1 MRKNINNLDSRL
13 TEQTWF
19 TVDGQNLAE
28 KMQEAKSN
36 RLKKSY
42 FSIVEIALALAIVGL
57 GMASILA
64 LFPVGISASRNAIGN
79 TLASQVSEEFM
90 SFIKA
95 KAEQNEANYDAILAE
110 IPEVDVVNEL
120 KDEMSNAVSLS
131 EDETSKFLNDLKS
144 GILNDDSDYTMIA
157 KWGNIFRS
165 KHSDR
170 KFVYIMLQRV
180 DDANTAPDFSAAI
193 LMWRAPLD
201 YSGSGGGVGSN
212 VINWTPPMTQI
223 MALNIEVSWP
233 LTKVYKDRDKRYF
246 YTIIRRP

>member
-1 MRKNINNLDSRL
+1 MRKNI
-13 TEQTWF
+13 
-19 TVDGQNLAE
+19 
-28 KMQEAKSN
+28 SN
-36 RLKKSY
+36 LKKTY

-95 KAEQNEANYDAILAE
+95 KAEQSEANYDAILAE
-110 IPEVDVVNEL
+110 IPEVSVVNAL
-120 KDEMSNAVSLS
+120 KDEMVNAISLP
-131 EDETSKFLNDLKS
+131 EDETSKFLTDLKA
-144 GILNDDSDYTMIA
+144 GTLNTDSDYTTIA

-180 DDANTAPDFSAAI
+180 DDTDTAPDFSAAI

-201 YSGSGGGVGSN
+201 YSGSGGGTGSTT
-212 VINWTPPMTQI
+212 INWTPPMTKI
-223 MALNIEVSWP
+223 MSLNIEVSWP

-246 YTIIRRP
+246 YTIIKRP